1 VAASSPIRD
10 NLPPMDIKDVTCH
23 VMAMQ
28 LVSREAFHIILLLGS
43 FVFTEVTI
51 DEYFQNSVVVPII

>member
-1 VAASSPIRD
+1 
-10 NLPPMDIKDVTCH
+10 MDIKDVTCH